1 MSNPNQSLYDVLDCG
16 RAIQGWCA
24 GRAFAEYLND
34 RQFRRAVERE
44 FEVIGEALAR
54 LARNSPEVAARVN
67 ALPRIVGFR
76 NRIIH
81 GYDAIDH
88 AAVWGVIHGPL
99 PQLLAEIEALLA
111 EPDFPPTQ
119 SP

>member
-1 MSNPNQSLYDVLDCG
+1 MPNPLQSLYDVMDSG

-24 GRAFAEYLND
+24 GRNYADYVED

-44 FEVIGEALAR
+44 FEIIGEALTR
-54 LARNSPEVAARVN
+54 FARV
-67 ALPRIVGFR
+67 APEQAGKVGELPRIIGFR

-88 AAVWGVIHGPL
+88 AAVWGVISGHL
-99 PQLLAEIEALLA
+99 PRLLQEIEVLLNDSSA
-111 EPDFPPTQ
+111 T
-119 SP
+119 

>member
-1 MSNPNQSLYDVLDCG
+1 MSNPLQSLYDVLDSG

-24 GRAFAEYLND
+24 GRTFVDYTQD

-44 FEVIGEALAR
+44 FEIIGEALAR
-54 LARNSPEVAARVN
+54 LSRSSPDMAARL
-67 ALPRIVGFR
+67 AELPRIVGFR

-88 AAVWGVIHGPL
+88 AAVWGVIQGHLPPL
-99 PQLLAEIEALLA
+99 LTEVEALIA
-111 EPDFPPTQ
+111 GPSPT
-119 SP
+119 